1 MIARIVLHIDSL
13 DVPMGGR
20 IGLTSCP
27 GRSSTEHAGGQT
39 RRNLSD
45 DMATIVAWEPTV
57 VVTLLETSEFAKY
70 NVAGLPE
77 AMRRQTFTWHH
88 VPIPDM
94 APPDAVTLAAWTKAG
109 PDVTA
114 ALVRGERVLF
124 HCAAGL
130 GRTGTMVARLLVEQG
145 MPPDAAIT
153 LVRVHRPGAIETK
166 EQEHWVATGTM
177 QP

>member
-1 MIARIVLHIDSL
+1 
-13 DVPMGGR
+13 
-20 IGLTSCP
+20 
-27 GRSSTEHAGGQT
+27 
-39 RRNLSD
+39 
-45 DMATIVAWEPTV
+45 MAAIVAWGPTV
-57 VVTLLETSEFAKY
+57 VVTLLETREFTKY

-94 APPDAVTLAAWTKAG
+94 ATPNAVTLAAWTTAS

-130 GRTGTMVARLLVEQG
+130 GRTGTMVAALLVEHG
-145 MPPDAAIT
+145 LSPDAAIAR
-153 LVRVHRPGAIETK
+153 VRAHRPGAIETSD
-166 EQEHWVATGTM
+166 QEHWVATGTM